1 MTVRENL
8 TIRPYQSA
16 DFPHMA
22 EVATAANRAIGV
34 GNIVTAAELQIY
46 FEVPSFDMA
55 NDSFLIERDGQ
66 LLGMTDVE
74 FSPETGRSWG
84 DGVVNPDYLH
94 QGIGTQLIRLS
105 EARILERA
113 EKETPPELPIALQR
127 HANDKNHAAIRLFEQ
142 QGYQHV
148 RTFYRMMI
156 ELDQPVAA
164 PPLPEGLELRA
175 FDFER
180 DVHAVYEAHEESFQD
195 HWHHERQ
202 SFEDWAHYLLNPV
215 LSDTSLW
222 LVAYEG
228 DQIAGVCLNRL
239 YGEADPEM
247 AYTGVLGVRRPWR
260 KRGLGTALLKQ
271 SFVRFQERG
280 FKRAGLGVDAAS
292 PTNAVALYEQAG
304 MHVKLRTLAYRKM
317 LRGTDP
323 EPIA

>member
-1 MTVRENL
+1 MTLRENL
-8 TIRPYQSA
+8 TIRPYQST
-16 DFPHMA
+16 DFPRMA
-22 EVATAANRAIGV
+22 EVATAANRAVGV
-34 GNIVTAAELQIY
+34 GSIVTAAELQMY
-46 FEVPSFDMA
+46 FEVPSFDIA

-66 LLGMTDVE
+66 ILGMTDVE
-74 FSPETGRSWG
+74 FSPETGHSWV
-84 DGVVNPDYLH
+84 DGVVHPDHLR
-94 QGIGTQLIRLS
+94 QGIGTVLIRLS

-113 EKETPPELPIALQR
+113 EKETPPELPISLQR
-127 HANDKNHAAIRLFEQ
+127 HANDKNRAAIRLFERH
-142 QGYQHV
+142 GYQHV

-156 ELDQPVAA
+156 ELDQPIDA
-164 PPLPEGLELRA
+164 PPLPAGLELRA

-180 DVHAVYEAHEESFQD
+180 DARAVYEAHEEAFED

-202 SFEDWAHYLLNPV
+202 SFEDWSHYLLNPV
-215 LSDTSLW
+215 ISDTSLW
-222 LVAYEG
+222 LVAYDG

-239 YGEADPEM
+239 YGEADPAM

-304 MHVKLRTLAYRKM
+304 MHVHLRTLAYRKM
-317 LRGTDP
+317 LRGSDP
-323 EPIA
+323 EAAT